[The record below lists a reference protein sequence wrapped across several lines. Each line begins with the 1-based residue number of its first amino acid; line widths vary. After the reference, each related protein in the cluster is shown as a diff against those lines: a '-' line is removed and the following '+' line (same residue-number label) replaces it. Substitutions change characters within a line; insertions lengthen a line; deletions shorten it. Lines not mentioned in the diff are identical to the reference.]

1 MTPCRVPFF
10 HIAPCSLKHLQINTQ
25 THMIRPKIRDISI
38 DDSTTNSTIVYST
51 LQVAVHSRR
60 LQFCLT
66 VNIQDFTVSQPLSG
80 GSFRTELLFR
90 CGNLCCYGLP
100 RTGFVTKTMTRMSQ
114 GVIDFEKWSELLFSQ
129 MHTRSETSKLNMQM
143 YKSNYLK
150 HIFSEVARESPSQAC
165 IQTEL

>member
-1 MTPCRVPFF
+1 MRVTSQRFSVMTPCRVPFF

-25 THMIRPKIRDISI
+25 THMIHPKIRDISI

-66 VNIQDFTVSQPLSG
+66 VNIQDLTVSQPLSG

-114 GVIDFEKWSELLFSQ
+114 GVIDFEK
-129 MHTRSETSKLNMQM
+129 
-143 YKSNYLK
+143 
-150 HIFSEVARESPSQAC
+150 
-165 IQTEL
+165 